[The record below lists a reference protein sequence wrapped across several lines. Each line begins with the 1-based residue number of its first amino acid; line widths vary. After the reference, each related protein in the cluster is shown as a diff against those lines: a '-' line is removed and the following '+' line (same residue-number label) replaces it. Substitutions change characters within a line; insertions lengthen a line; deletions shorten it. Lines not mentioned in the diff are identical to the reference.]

1 MKFTKDGPPTAPLQ
15 PTVEDEG
22 VLTAEGH
29 GCLNHTA
36 RFESDFITL
45 YFCDCRQVTY
55 KSLGSSAKIG
65 CINPT
70 PKVIERMKQKVPAL
84 PQESAMGEGVSIYA
98 QATPHSQTRC
108 GPAESGVLANQLDRK
123 KQT

>member
-22 VLTAEGH
+22 VLTAEGP

-36 RFESDFITL
+36 CFESDFITP

-55 KSLGSSAKIG
+55 SLLDPLQKS
-65 CINPT
+65 
-70 PKVIERMKQKVPAL
+70 
-84 PQESAMGEGVSIYA
+84 
-98 QATPHSQTRC
+98 
-108 GPAESGVLANQLDRK
+108 VLLQRLLK
-123 KQT
+123 G

>member
-22 VLTAEGH
+22 VLTAEGP

-65 CINPT
+65 RINPT
-70 PKVIERMKQKVPAL
+70 PKVIERMKQKVQRFPRSL
-84 PQESAMGEGVSIYA
+84 PWGRGFLSTLKPLLIVRHGVDQQKA
-98 QATPHSQTRC
+98 GC
-108 GPAESGVLANQLDRK
+108 
-123 KQT
+123 